1 MHYDLLT
8 IYLTSAHDTYAKP
21 KCVQICYSINR
32 HDMYYTPTTDKQ
44 ENGKLILL
52 MERNQNIV
60 VVKLK
65 ENLIFFLNVFQKMKF

>member
-44 ENGKLILL
+44 EYVISAERFSVKSNYNQTSSKYQLLIH
-52 MERNQNIV
+52 NI
-60 VVKLK
+60 
-65 ENLIFFLNVFQKMKF
+65 IFVF